1 MNYANVF
8 VMKCTIYTKYALLIN
23 NQKPHKI
30 RASNYP
36 RKNKLTPTTEITAP
50 MTAFHV
56 MG

>member
-8 VMKCTIYTKYALLIN
+8 VMKCIIYTKYALLIN
-23 NQKPHKI
+23 NKKPRKEKSI
-30 RASNYP
+30 YYP
-36 RKNKLTPTTEITAP
+36 KKNKLTPTTEITAP